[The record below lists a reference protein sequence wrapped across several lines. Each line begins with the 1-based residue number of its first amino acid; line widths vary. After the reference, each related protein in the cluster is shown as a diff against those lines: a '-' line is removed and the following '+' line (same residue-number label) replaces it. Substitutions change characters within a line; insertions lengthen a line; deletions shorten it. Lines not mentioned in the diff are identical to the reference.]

1 MNRHL
6 YHLLLPLLLLCSGC
20 TLFRTPGKEENTQ
33 RFSYINQTR
42 FHTITASGKFVC
54 LIDKERP
61 PAQQAIRDMIKIA
74 EQAALTVEFRT
85 VSHSLRIPSLLRAG
99 KADAALGNYKT
110 SDAQEKQLDCLTI
123 RNALCL
129 LRKDDTEWKRLL
141 ASGIAI
147 LDTPDEKK

>member
-1 MNRHL
+1 M
-6 YHLLLPLLLLCSGC
+6 LLLCSGC
-20 TLFRTPGKEENTQ
+20 TLFRPSGEQGNVPAY
-33 RFSYINQTR
+33 SYINQTR
-42 FHTITASGKFVC
+42 FHAITASGKFIC
-54 LIDKERP
+54 LIDQERP
-61 PAQQAIRDMIKIA
+61 PTQQTIRDIIKIA
-74 EQAALTVEFRT
+74 KRSALTVDFRP
-85 VSHSLRIPSLLRAG
+85 VPHSLRIPSLLRAG